1 MSEENKNK
9 LKSGPKP
16 KPVCK
21 NGHDISVVGRTK
33 SGNCKQCKSD
43 YYRIR
48 REFIKKY
55 FNEKQP

>member
-1 MSEENKNK
+1 MNK
-9 LKSGPKP
+9 KSGPKI
-16 KPVCK
+16 KPTCSK
-21 NGHDISVVGRTK
+21 GHDISVVGRTK

-55 FNEKQP
+55 FNENNP